1 MNLNFKHNPKE
12 KLSIKLEIDIN
23 PPAHSEFELKYLDFP
38 TDFPV
43 LAQALPSSFAS
54 KLHAL
59 LCRKFIKGR
68 DWYDFLWYLRKN
80 TTINY
85 KHLAAAMYQSGQWE
99 NQDLKIDQNWIREK
113 LEEKIKALDWDKV
126 KEDVRPFLNSID
138 RQSLKIWSSEF
149 FISKLKK
156 LTIYN

>member
-1 MNLNFKHNPKE
+1 MN
-12 KLSIKLEIDIN
+12 
-23 PPAHSEFELKYLDFP
+23 
-38 TDFPV
+38 
-43 LAQALPSSFAS
+43 
-54 KLHAL
+54 
-59 LCRKFIKGR
+59 
-68 DWYDFLWYLRKN
+68 
-80 TTINY
+80 
-85 KHLAAAMYQSGQWE
+85 QSGQWE

-126 KEDVRPFLNSID
+126 KEDVRHFLNSID